1 MLLNS
6 QISLGINNLTIHHI
20 SIIII
25 IIIIMM
31 MPHHSHSAHLG
42 PCAEGLLGSG
52 LVGGFALPGGE
63 GRGLECATEG
73 EGQLPGAVEGHLVD
87 GVQVEGSFLL
97 ALASRQE
104 ADAWEEPG
112 HAVNLVCPCNDFYR
126 LLCW

>member
-1 MLLNS
+1 MVS
-6 QISLGINNLTIHHI
+6 QQSSNTSYYYCDAAPPPPL
-20 SIIII
+20 
-25 IIIIMM
+25 
-31 MPHHSHSAHLG
+31 AHLR

-52 LVGGFALPGGE
+52 LVGGLALPGCECG
-63 GRGLECATEG
+63 GLECATEG

-112 HAVNLVCPCNDFYR
+112 HA
-126 LLCW
+126 